1 MKILITGGAGYIG
14 SILTPLLL
22 DKGYRVTV
30 LDNLLF
36 RQTSLLNC
44 CINPDFA
51 FIYGDISDRSAMKS
65 LLASHDVVI
74 PLAAIVGAPAC
85 SQNPAL
91 AKLVNEEVP
100 LWMLEQLSIDQ
111 NVVFPTT
118 NSGYGVGES
127 ESFCDENSPLR
138 PISDYAKA
146 KVKVEEAYLQKGN
159 SVSFRLATVFGMSPR
174 MRMDLL
180 VNDFVYRAVNDRFI
194 VLFEEH
200 FRRNYIHIRDVA
212 EVFSFGI
219 DNINDMKGQ
228 SFNVGLS
235 TANLTKMQLCEKIK
249 EHVPTFEIYV
259 SAIGKDPDQ
268 RDYVV
273 SNEKIE
279 SLGWAPNYTLD
290 IGIDELVKG
299 YQIVKANIYVN
310 A

>member
-91 AKLVNEEVP
+91 AKLVNEEAP

-279 SLGWAPNYTLD
+279 SLGWAPKYTLD